1 MAQAAAAGSTAPD
14 QAGSLAAE
22 QASSPALETLQQYIL
37 QHGIK
42 YVVFDMDLTVTAEHS
57 GGLLLKFDE
66 AGCTSYIDSA
76 LRTDALQVMQLCSRL
91 SVRMGV
97 VTFQQETDDEL
108 HVGGKA
114 LVRRVLCRLGM
125 QQLIDDASVIALEV
139 AEYRVMVSHQD
150 SYDKN
155 EMLQQLF
162 SNWGLAFSPSE
173 TLLIDDT
180 ARNVKAFASVGGHGI
195 AVHGRAGLDLRNVTY
210 YPPAR
215 KPLELAP
222 PGSESKQMQLTLSR

>member
-1 MAQAAAAGSTAPD
+1 MAQAAAAGFLAPD

-22 QASSPALETLQQYIL
+22 QASSPALETLQQYIS

-57 GGLLLKFDE
+57 GGLLPKFDE

-155 EMLQQLF
+155 EMLQQ
-162 SNWGLAFSPSE
+162 
-173 TLLIDDT
+173 
-180 ARNVKAFASVGGHGI
+180 
-195 AVHGRAGLDLRNVTY
+195 
-210 YPPAR
+210 
-215 KPLELAP
+215 
-222 PGSESKQMQLTLSR
+222 

>member
-1 MAQAAAAGSTAPD
+1 MATPAAVGLAP
-14 QAGSLAAE
+14 E
-22 QASSPALETLQQYIL
+22 QALSPALETLQQYIL

-66 AGCTSYIDSA
+66 AGCDSYIDSA

-114 LVRRVLCRLGM
+114 LVRRVLCRLGIE
-125 QQLIDDASVIALEV
+125 QLIDDSSVIALEV

-150 SYDKN
+150 SYHKN

-162 SNWGLAFSPSE
+162 SNWGLDFSPSE

-180 ARNVKAFASVGGHGI
+180 ARNVKAFASIGGHGI

-210 YPPAR
+210 YPPAEV
-215 KPLELAP
+215 PVEVAAP
-222 PGSESKQMQLTLSR
+222 GGSSKRAQQLTLSR